1 MKNNINNYNS
11 YKSVDPDSIEDDD
24 IVKDLASYPQ
34 DTFVRPGDSKV
45 VGKMDDYN
53 KDKDNFNKQKSK
65 VVLKE
70 SRIAP
75 QDKTDKSID
84 DLIPADIGNA
94 IDNVFSKVDNLL
106 NATGKLF
113 FGGKPKAKP
122 QQQVKVSP
130 KPVVNNKP
138 VYQTPQPVPNAAFK
152 SPDDKI
158 VKDVEIKGNSAI
170 ISKTSVQAQT
180 KPIMQIAQVPVKQ
193 TVQPVAKPA
202 VSQQPVYKS
211 SIVKP
216 KTSVPADDSDSELDT
231 GPLVTR
237 TTMISDLDLPIE
249 LLNDP
254 DLVRYFDQMK
264 LYDKKVDG
272 GLCSITQKR
281 AADILK
287 KGRWGKLFMISYDQ
301 FKINTISS
309 TADAGISRFQGMLP
323 VYKAQ
328 GRKFTNTEELR
339 RAIEKDINLYI
350 KNGQGSGE
358 FHKFTYRRK

>member
-11 YKSVDPDSIEDDD
+11 YKDVSPEAIEDDD
-24 IVKDLASYPQ
+24 IVTDFANYPQ
-34 DTFVRPGDSKV
+34 DSYVKPGESKV

-53 KDKDNFNKQKSK
+53 KDKEKYNKQKSK
-65 VVLKE
+65 IVLNE
-70 SRIAP
+70 SNIAP
-75 QDKTDKSID
+75 QEKSDKSLD

-122 QQQVKVSP
+122 QVKENP
-130 KPVVNNKP
+130 KPIYNK
-138 VYQTPQPVPNAAFK
+138 QTLPKPDFK
-152 SPDDKI
+152 SDDKI
-158 VKDVEIKGNSAI
+158 VKDVEIKGNSKVI
-170 ISKTSVQAQT
+170 TTPNVQIEAKPILQVAQQPVVQT
-180 KPIMQIAQVPVKQ
+180 KPA
-193 TVQPVAKPA
+193 TVQPTPKPI
-202 VSQQPVYKS
+202 VTQQPAYKS
-211 SIVKP
+211 SIIKP
-216 KTSVPADDSDSELDT
+216 KTSTPVITDEDDSELDN

-272 GLCSITQKR
+272 GLCSVSQKR
-281 AADILK
+281 AADIIK
-287 KGRWGKLFMISYDQ
+287 KGRWGKVFMISYDQ

-339 RAIEKDINLYI
+339 RAIEKDINMYI